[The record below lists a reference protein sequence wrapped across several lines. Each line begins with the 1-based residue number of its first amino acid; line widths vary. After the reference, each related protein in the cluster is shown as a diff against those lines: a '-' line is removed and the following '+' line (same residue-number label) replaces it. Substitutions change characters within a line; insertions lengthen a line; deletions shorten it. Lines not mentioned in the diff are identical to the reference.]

1 MGKIS
6 KLFMVLSVLSFAV
19 PAFAQGEAA
28 VGVNWVAIAAGF
40 SMAFASG
47 ICALAQGKAT
57 ASAAE
62 SLARNPAARPGI
74 LRVAAPAVR
83 QRPVRLCNCSRIDQ
97 SGRADPAAANQQ
109 RHHERGRPARARIRE
124 GSSRCADTHRRH
136 RQRAVRGAPAA
147 HRQVAAVSRSRRAKL
162 QVFRVVTFVLFGA
175 FFAGP
180 IWFMFEFSTR
190 GIGENSPRTLDAWKA
205 IGTYPDLVAGIVASL
220 ELAVI
225 TSIGVLVVLVPTMVW
240 VRLRLPRLRRVIESI
255 SLLPLTIPA
264 IVLVVGFAPMYQ
276 WLGTNFSDS
285 ILTLSLAYAILVL
298 PYAYRALDAGLAAI
312 DVKTLSEAARS
323 LGASWPVVMWRVIV
337 PNISSALLNAGL
349 LSVALV
355 LGEFT
360 IANNLLYPN
369 LQVEIVSVARTNAG
383 TSIAV
388 AVASLL
394 FAFVLLVALSFVG
407 GQRGGRRRTRERLVQ
422 TFGRDFSGGTR

>member
-1 MGKIS
+1 VTG
-6 KLFMVLSVLSFAV
+6 
-19 PAFAQGEAA
+19 
-28 VGVNWVAIAAGF
+28 
-40 SMAFASG
+40 
-47 ICALAQGKAT
+47 
-57 ASAAE
+57 
-62 SLARNPAARPGI
+62 
-74 LRVAAPAVR
+74 
-83 QRPVRLCNCSRIDQ
+83 
-97 SGRADPAAANQQ
+97 
-109 RHHERGRPARARIRE
+109 
-124 GSSRCADTHRRH
+124 
-136 RQRAVRGAPAA
+136 
-147 HRQVAAVSRSRRAKL
+147 SRRAKL
-162 QVFRVVTFVLFGA
+162 QVFRVVTFVLLGA
-175 FFAGP
+175 FFLGP
-180 IWFMFEFSTR
+180 IWAMFEFSTR
-190 GIGENSPRTLDAWKA
+190 GVGNNSARTLDAWKS

-225 TSIGVLVVLVPTMVW
+225 TSVGILVVLVPTMVW
-240 VRLRLPRLRRVIESI
+240 VRLRLPRLRRIIESI

-264 IVLVVGFAPMYQ
+264 IVLVVGFSPMYQ
-276 WLGTNFSDS
+276 WMGINLSDN
-285 ILTLSLAYAILVL
+285 ILTLSFAYAILVL

-323 LGASWPVVMWRVIV
+323 LGAGWFTVMWRVIV

-355 LGEFT
+355 LGEYT

-369 LQVEIVSVARTNAG
+369 LQVEIVSLGRTNAG
-383 TSIAV
+383 VSIAV